1 MDFLLKIVLLDSSID
16 IDVSDGYI
24 FIVLFLNILLQRTE
38 HNFCYL

>member
-38 HNFCYL
+38 H